1 GGSLAPLQLVGLA
14 RPDQVGHL
22 LDVLARLRADRP
34 NRVAGKD
41 MEAPRDSAGR
51 LREAGHQSPSLG
63 PYISQSA
70 SIMASRTLGG
80 SSGCHF
86 PSTGPSFN
94 RALAAGKAS
103 TRSAIAV
110 SGAHSRHL
118 HSWWVFGC
126 SCL

>member
-1 GGSLAPLQLVGLA
+1 QVVGGGLAPLHLVGA
-14 RPDQVGHL
+14 VRSDQMGHL
-22 LDVLARLRADRP
+22 LDVLARLRADCP
-34 NRVAGKD
+34 NRIAGED
-41 MEAPRDSAGR
+41 VEAPRDSAGR

-94 RALAAGKAS
+94 RALAAAK
-103 TRSAIAV
+103 
-110 SGAHSRHL
+110 
-118 HSWWVFGC
+118 
-126 SCL
+126 